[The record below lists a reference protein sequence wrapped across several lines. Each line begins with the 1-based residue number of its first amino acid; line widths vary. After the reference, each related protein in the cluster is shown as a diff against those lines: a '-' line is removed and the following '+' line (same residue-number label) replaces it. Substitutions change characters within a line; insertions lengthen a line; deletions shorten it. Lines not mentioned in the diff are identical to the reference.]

1 MALEKPDQP
10 ADGLKSLEPPA
21 AQVPLSHVFWS
32 FLKIG
37 GSAFG
42 GSTQALI
49 HRETVER
56 RRWLDEQAF
65 LAGFALSQV
74 LPGAN
79 PVNLALY
86 IGLKVRGGLGATVAV
101 VAMIIPAFAII
112 MAMGF
117 AYRQLSGLPV
127 THFVLGGVAAAG
139 VGATLSVGMKVVAKL
154 PRRWTPFL
162 VGIVVFVTVGLLRWP
177 MVPVVLVAVPLSIF
191 AAYWNGR
198 EARN

>member
-1 MALEKPDQP
+1 MALVEPDGP
-10 ADGLKSLEPPA
+10 VRGDEGA
-21 AQVPLSHVFWS
+21 VPLSQIFFS

-56 RRWLDEQAF
+56 RRWLDEQGF
-65 LAGFALSQV
+65 LAGFAISQV

-86 IGLKVRGGLGATVAV
+86 TGLKVRGGLGATIAV
-101 VAMIIPAFAII
+101 IAMIIPAFCII

-139 VGATLSVGMKVVAKL
+139 VGATLSVGMKVVARL
-154 PRRWTPFL
+154 PRKLTPYL
-162 VGIVVFVTVGLLRWP
+162 VGLAVFAAVGLLRWP
-177 MVPVVLVAVPLSIF
+177 MVPVVVVAVPVSILL
-191 AAYWNGR
+191 AYLG
-198 EARN
+198 ARGARD